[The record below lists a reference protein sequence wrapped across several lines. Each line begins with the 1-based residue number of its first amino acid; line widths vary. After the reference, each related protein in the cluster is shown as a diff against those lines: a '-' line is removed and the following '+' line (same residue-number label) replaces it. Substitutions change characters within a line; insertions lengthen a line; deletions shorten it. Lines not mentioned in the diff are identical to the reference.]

1 MADQKIYDLILPKM
15 GESVDEATIVNW
27 LKNVGDL
34 IKVDDFVVEI
44 ATDKVDSEVPS
55 DVNGKIIELC
65 HKVND
70 VVKVGETICRI
81 ELNESFDNNQEPDLI
96 DEIPNIELLSE
107 ENKNEELS
115 SNEISKPLNVEN
127 QKYISPLVRSIAL
140 KENISE
146 DELLKISGSG
156 KDGRIT
162 KNDILKHI
170 KLSNNFEFNKNTNL
184 KSSLEDKSTIRDLTR
199 MEKILA
205 EHMVNSRKISPHVQ
219 SFIELDVTSL
229 WDWRNSIKDDFLKKE
244 NNKLTI
250 THVFIKVVAEVL
262 REFPILNSSLK
273 DDKIYTKNEINI
285 GVATALSN
293 GNLIVPVLKNS
304 DQLSLVGVV
313 KKTNELVKKAR
324 NNNLNPDDVVDGTY
338 TITNVGVFDTLTGI
352 PIINQPQAGI
362 LAIGSISKKPAVIET
377 EKGDFIG
384 IRRKMILC
392 HSYDHRIINGATG
405 GLFLK
410 RIKENIENWNPK
422 TQI

>member
-1 MADQKIYDLILPKM
+1 MGDQKIYDLILPKM

-27 LKNVGDL
+27 LKNVGDF
-34 IKVDDFVVEI
+34 IKIDDFVVEI

-81 ELNESFDNNQEPDLI
+81 ELNESSDNNQQSDLI
-96 DEIPNIELLSE
+96 DEIPNIELLTE
-107 ENKNEELS
+107 ENKNEEVL
-115 SNEISKPLNVEN
+115 SNEILKPLIVEN

-140 KENISE
+140 KENLSE
-146 DELLKISGSG
+146 DELLKINGSG

-170 KLSNNFEFNKNTNL
+170 KLSNNFEFNKNSDPKL
-184 KSSLEDKSTIRDLTR
+184 SIKDMSTIRDLTR

-229 WDWRNSIKDDFLKKE
+229 WDWRDSIKDEFLKKE

-313 KKTNELVKKAR
+313 KKTNELIKKAR

-377 EKGDFIG
+377 KKGDFIG

>member
-81 ELNESFDNNQEPDLI
+81 ELNESFDNNQQPDLI

-115 SNEISKPLNVEN
+115 SNEISKPQKVEN

-140 KENISE
+140 KEKISE

-170 KLSNNFEFNKNTNL
+170 KLSNKFEFNKNSNL
-184 KSSLEDKSTIRDLTR
+184 KSSFEDKSTIRDLTR

-313 KKTNELVKKAR
+313 KKTNELIKKAR
-324 NNNLNPDDVVDGTY
+324 NNNLDPDDVVDGTY

-352 PIINQPQAGI
+352 PIINQPQVGI

>member
-81 ELNESFDNNQEPDLI
+81 ELNESFDNNQQPDLI
-96 DEIPNIELLSE
+96 DEIPNIELISE

-170 KLSNNFEFNKNTNL
+170 KLSNNFEFNKNSNL
-184 KSSLEDKSTIRDLTR
+184 KSSFEDKSTIRDLTR

-352 PIINQPQAGI
+352 PIINQPQVGI

>member
-65 HKVND
+65 YKVND

-81 ELNESFDNNQEPDLI
+81 ELNESSDNNQQPDLI

-107 ENKNEELS
+107 ENKNEELL
-115 SNEISKPLNVEN
+115 SNEISKPLKVEN

-170 KLSNNFEFNKNTNL
+170 KLSNNFEFNKNSNP
-184 KSSLEDKSTIRDLTR
+184 KSFFEDKSTIRDLTR

-229 WDWRNSIKDDFLKKE
+229 WDWRDSIKDEFLKKE

-313 KKTNELVKKAR
+313 KKTNELIKKAR

-352 PIINQPQAGI
+352 PIINQPQVGI

>member
-81 ELNESFDNNQEPDLI
+81 ELNESFDNNQQPDLI

-115 SNEISKPLNVEN
+115 SNEISKPLKVEN

-170 KLSNNFEFNKNTNL
+170 KLSNNFEFNKNSNL

-313 KKTNELVKKAR
+313 KKTNELIKKAR

>member
-81 ELNESFDNNQEPDLI
+81 ELNESFDNNQQPDLI

-115 SNEISKPLNVEN
+115 SNEISKPLKVEN

-170 KLSNNFEFNKNTNL
+170 KLSNNFEFNKNSNL
-184 KSSLEDKSTIRDLTR
+184 KSSFEDKSTIRDLTR

-229 WDWRNSIKDDFLKKE
+229 WDWRNSIKDEFLKKE

>member
-81 ELNESFDNNQEPDLI
+81 ELNESFDNNQQPDLI

-107 ENKNEELS
+107 ENKNEEPS
-115 SNEISKPLNVEN
+115 SNEISKPLKVEN

-156 KDGRIT
+156 KEGRIT

-170 KLSNNFEFNKNTNL
+170 KLSNNFEFNKNSNL
-184 KSSLEDKSTIRDLTR
+184 KSSFEDKSTIRDLTR

-229 WDWRNSIKDDFLKKE
+229 WDWRNSIKDEFLKKE

-313 KKTNELVKKAR
+313 KKTNELIKKAR

>member
-96 DEIPNIELLSE
+96 DEIPNIELISE

-115 SNEISKPLNVEN
+115 SNEISKPLKVEN

-170 KLSNNFEFNKNTNL
+170 KLSNNFEFNKNSNL
-184 KSSLEDKSTIRDLTR
+184 NSSFEDKSTIRDLTR

-229 WDWRNSIKDDFLKKE
+229 WDWRYSIKDEFLKKE

-250 THVFIKVVAEVL
+250 THIFIKVVAEVL

-313 KKTNELVKKAR
+313 KKTNELIKKAR

>member
-81 ELNESFDNNQEPDLI
+81 ELNESFDNNQQPDLI
-96 DEIPNIELLSE
+96 DEIPNIELVSE

-115 SNEISKPLNVEN
+115 SNEISKPLKVEN

-170 KLSNNFEFNKNTNL
+170 KLSNNFEFNKNSNL
-184 KSSLEDKSTIRDLTR
+184 KSSFEDKSTIRDLTR

-205 EHMVNSRKISPHVQ
+205 DHMVNSRKISPHVQ

-229 WDWRNSIKDDFLKKE
+229 WDWRNSIKDEFLKKE

-313 KKTNELVKKAR
+313 KKTNELIKKAR

>member
-27 LKNVGDL
+27 LKDVGDV
-34 IKVDDFVVEI
+34 IQVDDFVVEI

-65 HKVND
+65 YKVND

-81 ELNESFDNNQEPDLI
+81 ELNESSDNNQQPDLI

-107 ENKNEELS
+107 ENKNEELI
-115 SNEISKPLNVEN
+115 SNEISKPLKVDN

-170 KLSNNFEFNKNTNL
+170 KLSNNFEFNKNFNP
-184 KSSLEDKSTIRDLTR
+184 KSSFEDKSTIRDLTR

-219 SFIELDVTSL
+219 SFIELDVTRL
-229 WDWRNSIKDDFLKKE
+229 WDWRNSIKDEFLKKE

-293 GNLIVPVLKNS
+293 GDLIVPVLKNS

-313 KKTNELVKKAR
+313 KKTNELIKKAR

-352 PIINQPQAGI
+352 PIINQPQVGI

>member
-170 KLSNNFEFNKNTNL
+170 KLSNNFEFNKNSNL
-184 KSSLEDKSTIRDLTR
+184 KSSFEDKSTIRDLTR

-229 WDWRNSIKDDFLKKE
+229 WDWRYSIKDEFLKKE

-273 DDKIYTKNEINI
+273 DNKIYTKNEINI

-313 KKTNELVKKAR
+313 KKTNELIKKAR

>member
-34 IKVDDFVVEI
+34 IKVDDFIVEI

-81 ELNESFDNNQEPDLI
+81 ELNESFDNNQQPDLI

-115 SNEISKPLNVEN
+115 SNEISKPLKVEN

-170 KLSNNFEFNKNTNL
+170 KLSNNFEFNKNSNL
-184 KSSLEDKSTIRDLTR
+184 KSSFEDKSTIRDLTR

-313 KKTNELVKKAR
+313 KKTNELIKKAR

-352 PIINQPQAGI
+352 PIINQPQVGI

>member
-65 HKVND
+65 YKVND

-81 ELNESFDNNQEPDLI
+81 ELNESSDNNQQPDLI

-107 ENKNEELS
+107 ENKNEELL
-115 SNEISKPLNVEN
+115 SNEISKPLKVEN

-170 KLSNNFEFNKNTNL
+170 KLSNNFEFNKNSNL
-184 KSSLEDKSTIRDLTR
+184 KSSFEDKSTIRDLTR

-229 WDWRNSIKDDFLKKE
+229 WDWRDSIKDEFLKKE

-313 KKTNELVKKAR
+313 KKTNELIKKAR

-352 PIINQPQAGI
+352 PIINQPQVGI

>member
-81 ELNESFDNNQEPDLI
+81 ELNESFDNNQQPDLI

-115 SNEISKPLNVEN
+115 SNEISKPLIVEN

-170 KLSNNFEFNKNTNL
+170 KLSNNFEFNKNSNL
-184 KSSLEDKSTIRDLTR
+184 KSSFEDKSTIRDLTR

-229 WDWRNSIKDDFLKKE
+229 WDWRDSIKDEFLKKE

>member
-1 MADQKIYDLILPKM
+1 MADQKIYDLTLPKM

-115 SNEISKPLNVEN
+115 SNEISKPLKVEN

-170 KLSNNFEFNKNTNL
+170 KLSNNFEFNKNSNL
-184 KSSLEDKSTIRDLTR
+184 KSSFEDKSTIRDLTR

-229 WDWRNSIKDDFLKKE
+229 WDWRNSIKDEFLKKE

-313 KKTNELVKKAR
+313 KKTNELIKKAR

>member
-27 LKNVGDL
+27 LKNVGDM

-81 ELNESFDNNQEPDLI
+81 ELNESFDNNQQPDLI

-170 KLSNNFEFNKNTNL
+170 KFSNNFEFNKNSNP
-184 KSSLEDKSTIRDLTR
+184 KSSFEDKSTIRDLTR

-205 EHMVNSRKISPHVQ
+205 DHMVNSRKISPHVQ

-392 HSYDHRIINGATG
+392 HSYDHRIIIGATG

>member
-81 ELNESFDNNQEPDLI
+81 ELNESFDNNQQPDLI

-115 SNEISKPLNVEN
+115 SNEISKPLKVEN

-170 KLSNNFEFNKNTNL
+170 KLSNNFEFNKNSNL
-184 KSSLEDKSTIRDLTR
+184 KSSFEDKSTIRDLTR

-229 WDWRNSIKDDFLKKE
+229 WDWRNSIKDEFLKKE

-313 KKTNELVKKAR
+313 KKTNELIKKAR

-410 RIKENIENWNPK
+410 RIKEKIENWNPK